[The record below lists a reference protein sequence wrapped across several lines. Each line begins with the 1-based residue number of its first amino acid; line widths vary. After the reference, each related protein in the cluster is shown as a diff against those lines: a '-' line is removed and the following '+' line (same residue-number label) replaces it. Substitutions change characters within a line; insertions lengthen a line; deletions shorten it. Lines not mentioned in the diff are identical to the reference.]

1 MNIMSNAKAVKLAVE
16 AFDALSR
23 VRALSEAESLNLE
36 YLLKCE
42 AQSKPDAK
50 PPAAASAN
58 PGWGDFR
65 PNRNG

>member
-1 MNIMSNAKAVKLAVE
+1 MSNAKAVRLAVE

-42 AQSKPDAK
+42 AQPKRRAK
-50 PPAAASAN
+50 PSPAVTTN
-58 PGWGDFR
+58 PGWGDYNA
-65 PNRNG
+65 NRAG